1 MRLDTLQDLLVEQL
15 HQIYS
20 SEQQVTETLPTMAQD
35 ASSSDLKALFQK
47 HLQTT
52 SSQLKRL
59 DDVFQKLGINH
70 DHQKCE
76 GMEGLIKE
84 SSIMLEKEGDPAIKD
99 TALIAAAQK
108 IENYETSVLSD
119 VRTYARELGYD
130 DIADLLQ
137 KTLDEQTEND
147 KQLSSL
153 AKGGFFR

>member
-20 SEQQVTETLPTMAQD
+20 SEQQVTDALPTMAQA
-35 ASSSDLKALFQK
+35 ASSPDLKALFQR

-52 SSQLKRL
+52 SSQIKRL

-76 GMEGLIKE
+76 GMESLIRE
-84 SSIMLEKEGDPAIKD
+84 SSTMLEKEGDPAIKD

-108 IENYETSVLSD
+108 IENYETSVLSN

-137 KTLDEQTEND
+137 KALYEQTEND